1 MLFYFSLYYRSP
13 LDAVLGGYLTLVDLE
28 LPEEGLKSSETRM
41 YSGVQAKFCYLSW
54 EVQAQDPSKVPMFK
68 DIIKQSP
75 RCKHTV
81 LWTDFYKI
89 ARKAEKYDNAII
101 ERDKRNRSPAYPDD
115 GPTVV
120 DPTAFVFHETRCG
133 STLIAN
139 ILAVSDPMRTRV
151 YSEAPPISI
160 AANSCMRANIEC
172 DPDARSALLQDV
184 FYMMGRIRPR
194 RQGLQRV
201 FYKLGATGALSI
213 DAITQ
218 AVPDTPWM
226 YVYRDPTEVM
236 MSHFKNYQKGKPLSE
251 DFSPVCIRQI
261 ENEYQH
267 PLLEGIVQAKGRTIE
282 SLSKEEYCAAHLAA
296 LCESAIQG
304 HRYSDNDTKHWLLN
318 YSELPIK
325 MWETVLPQVLE
336 TALTARQIERME
348 AVSNAYS
355 KGRGH
360 KAGKWQDDVSV
371 KQEMAPDSVREA
383 VTMFLEP
390 SYQLL
395 EAINGAMKAKG

>member
-1 MLFYFSLYYRSP
+1 M
-13 LDAVLGGYLTLVDLE
+13 DAILGGYLTLVDLE
-28 LPEEGLKSSETRM
+28 LPDEGLKPSSSSSDNTRMM
-41 YSGVQAKFCYLSW
+41 YSGVKAKFCYLSW
-54 EVQAQDPSKVPMFK
+54 ELQAEDPSKVPMFK
-68 DIIKQSP
+68 DLIKQSP

-81 LWTDFYKI
+81 YWTDLYKI
-89 ARKAEKYDNAII
+89 VRKAKKYDKAIM
-101 ERDKRNRSPAYPDD
+101 ENDRNNRSPAFPDD
-115 GPTVV
+115 GPVVV

-139 ILAVSDPMRTRV
+139 VLAASEPLRTRV

-160 AANSCMRANIEC
+160 AANSCMRDDISC
-172 DPDARSALLQDV
+172 DLDARSALLQDV

-194 RQGLQRV
+194 RHGGPQHV
-201 FYKLGATGALSI
+201 FYKFGAIGALTI
-213 DAITQ
+213 DGITKAI
-218 AVPDTPWM
+218 PDTPWM

-251 DFSPVCIRQI
+251 DFNPVCMRHA

-267 PLLEGIVQAKGRTIE
+267 PLLEAIVQAKGRTIE

-304 HRYSDNDTKHWLLN
+304 HRYINNDTKHWFLN
-318 YSELPIK
+318 YNELPSK
-325 MWETVLPQVLE
+325 VWETVLPEVLG
-336 TALTARQIERME
+336 TPLSARQIERME

-355 KGRGH
+355 KGHGP
-360 KAGKWQDDVSV
+360 KAGKEWHDDASV
-371 KQEMAPDSVREA
+371 KHEMAPDSVKEA
-383 VTMFLEP
+383 VAMFLQP

-395 EAINGAMKAKG
+395 EAMNGAMKSKD